1 MNKTIIYFSFSVW
14 ALLSACTTEQ
24 SEFLSKEMDGKVTI
38 QAGTRSNNSNASDEY
53 PFEIGQMIVIYNGIQ
68 PNDVFNES
76 NPNKIGIYKATK
88 KEAAAWENLPLER
101 EEAQGLWKADM
112 KADATSDKFIFTAIT
127 YHEGQNLAEEGKHQV
142 STDQTTEAK
151 ILENDFLVARS
162 TYKNEDWTNGHIN
175 LKFRHVLSRLDV
187 KLYLPLGKENDG
199 LFKEDILNKD
209 HAVTLKKAAL
219 DYNVNYAYP
228 KLDHN
233 GLAGINP
240 DSNNPKNGDIKMYS
254 CKAEKVTL
262 PADNTTE
269 AIMFHF
275 QCILPSHQD
284 SYTAGSECLNITIDN
299 KNYTYKPESSGI
311 MAFEQERI
319 TTINLTLYSKKGQNR
334 VNLTKVQITDWKEDK
349 TNIGD
354 LIE

>member
-14 ALLSACTTEQ
+14 ALLSACTAEQ
-24 SEFLSKEMDGKVTI
+24 SEVLPKEKDGKVTI
-38 QAGTRSNNSNASDEY
+38 QAGTRSNNSNANDEY

-68 PNDVFNES
+68 PNDVFNEN
-76 NPNKIGIYKATK
+76 NPDKIGIYKATR
-88 KEAAAWENLPLER
+88 KEAVAWENLPLER
-101 EEAQGLWKADM
+101 PEAQGLWKADM

-127 YHEGQNLAEEGKHQV
+127 YHEGQDLAEEGKHQV
-142 STDQTTEAK
+142 STDQSTEAK

-162 TYKNEDWTNGHIN
+162 TYNKDWTNGHIN

-187 KLYLPLGKENDG
+187 KLYLPIGNENDG
-199 LFKEDILNKD
+199 LFKEDILSKA
-209 HAVTLKKAAL
+209 HAVTLKGAAL

-240 DSNNPKNGDIKMYS
+240 DKNNQRSGNIMMYPY
-254 CKAEKVTL
+254 KAEKVTL
-262 PADNTTE
+262 PTDNNAG

-284 SYTAGSECLNITIDN
+284 SYTAGSECLHIEING
-299 KNYTYKPESSGI
+299 KKYTYKPESSGI

-334 VNLTKVQITDWKEDK
+334 VNLTKIQITDWKEDK